1 VIAGRRNRSK
11 RPALSVDA
19 RQRLREAAIRNQPW
33 LKSTGPTSNA
43 GKAIVAMNGR
53 GRQKGP
59 RSVRQ
64 IRADLAD
71 VTELIGSLKE
81 TIRMVGGVAN

>member
-1 VIAGRRNRSK
+1 MK
-11 RPALSVDA
+11 RPALSVEV
-19 RQRLREAAIRNQPW
+19 RQRLREAAIRNRPW
-33 LKSTGPTSNA
+33 LKATGPKSDA

-53 GRQKGP
+53 KRQKGP

-71 VTELIGSLKE
+71 VTELIGTMKGAC
-81 TIRMVGGVAN
+81 RMVGGVAN